1 MAKLAAAAPVFAVLQ
16 LAFACIVLL
25 TPSLIRLVPMQPMRY
40 LHLVYI
46 LMAILSGGLMGEK
59 LLRGF
64 AWCWLVLFLPLSLGM
79 FAAQEALF
87 PGTHHLELPGIP
99 PRNPWLQA
107 FSWVRQDTPVDAY
120 FALDPYYMALPGEDY
135 HSFRA
140 LAERSELADAVKD
153 AAVATQVP
161 ELAPAWQQQTQAASG
176 WQHFQKQDFLRL
188 QQQFGVNWIVVQA
201 PGISGLEC
209 PYKNKA
215 VAVCKL

>member
-1 MAKLAAAAPVFAVLQ
+1 
-16 LAFACIVLL
+16 
-25 TPSLIRLVPMQPMRY
+25 
-40 LHLVYI
+40 
-46 LMAILSGGLMGEK
+46 
-59 LLRGF
+59 
-64 AWCWLVLFLPLSLGM
+64 M
-79 FAAQEALF
+79 FAAQRSLF

-107 FSWVRQDTPVDAY
+107 FAWVRNNTPLDAY
-120 FALDPYYMALPGEDY
+120 FALDPDYMEVPGEDY

-161 ELAPAWQQQTQAASG
+161 ELAPAWQQQTDAVDG

-188 QQQFGVNWIVVQA
+188 RQQLGVNWILVQR
-201 PGISGLEC
+201 PGGIPGLAC